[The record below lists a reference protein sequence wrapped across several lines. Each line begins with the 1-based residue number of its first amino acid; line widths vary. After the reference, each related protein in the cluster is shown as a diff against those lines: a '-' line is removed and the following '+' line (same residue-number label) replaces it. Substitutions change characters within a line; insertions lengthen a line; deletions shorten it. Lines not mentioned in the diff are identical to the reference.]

1 MIRGFSPL
9 PSTLLVVILLCPYSV
24 FAGSAAGSDLVFGAC
39 TLALGP
45 VHFLDHGAR
54 SSKLVE
60 LCQNQLRIKSFYLCI
75 RKYGLYEGVEGG
87 LQRQNQT
94 CQAYL
99 NRALPPFN
107 IIDDYSDDDISKL
120 KHLEVKDR
128 ENAVLLEEIALVSGR
143 LYTAAYDTLVLN
155 PREIDDFHCS
165 RI

>member
-1 MIRGFSPL
+1 MKRGFSPL
-9 PSTLLVVILLCPYSV
+9 PSSLLVILLLYPHAV
-24 FAGSAAGSDLVFGAC
+24 FAGSAAGNDLTFGAC

-60 LCQNQLRIKSFYLCI
+60 LCQNQLRIKSLYLCI
-75 RKYGLYEGVEGG
+75 RKYGVFEGAEGD

-107 IIDDYSDDDISKL
+107 IIDDYSDHDISKL
-120 KHLEVKDR
+120 KHIEVKDR
-128 ENAVLLEEIALVSGR
+128 ESDILLEEVVLVSGR
-143 LYTAAYDTLVLN
+143 LYTAAYDTLVFE
-155 PREIDDFHCS
+155 PREN
-165 RI
+165 R